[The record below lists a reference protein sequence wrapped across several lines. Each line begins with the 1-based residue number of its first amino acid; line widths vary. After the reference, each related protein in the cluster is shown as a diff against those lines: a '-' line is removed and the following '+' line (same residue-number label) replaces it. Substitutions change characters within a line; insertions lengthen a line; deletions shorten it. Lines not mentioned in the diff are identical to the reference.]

1 MIMKP
6 EKDTDSLYDALEK
19 IFHEPNRLSIMS
31 AVCAADDGLTFNELK
46 ETCNLT
52 DGNLNR
58 HLKVLEEAGVI
69 KIRKTFVESKPRT
82 TVHITKTGL
91 DRFNEYLSALSEVLD
106 KARQSLPAE
115 QRKTLPILGAKLAT
129 T

>member
-1 MIMKP
+1 MKIENP
-6 EKDTDSLYDALEK
+6 YDALEK

-31 AVCAADDGLTFNELK
+31 AVCASDDGLTFSELK
-46 ETCNLT
+46 DVCKLT

-58 HLKVLEEAGVI
+58 HLKVLEESGAI
-69 KIRKTFVESKPRT
+69 KIRKAFVENKPRT

-91 DRFNEYLSALSEVLD
+91 DRFNEYLSALSEVLEQA
-106 KARQSLPAE
+106 KQSLPAE
-115 QRKTLPILGAKLAT
+115 QRKSFPLLAGKLVT

>member
-1 MIMKP
+1 MKADRIT
-6 EKDTDSLYDALEK
+6 DTPYDALEK

-46 ETCNLT
+46 EECNLT

-82 TVHITKTGL
+82 TIHITKTGL
-91 DRFNEYLSALSEVLD
+91 DRFNEYLLALSEVLD
-106 KARQSLPAE
+106 KAKQSLPAE
-115 QRKTLPILGAKLAT
+115 QRKTLPLLGVKLAT

>member
-1 MIMKP
+1 MKIENP
-6 EKDTDSLYDALEK
+6 YDALEK

-31 AVCAADDGLTFNELK
+31 AICASDDGLTFNELK
-46 ETCNLT
+46 DACKLT

-58 HLKVLEEAGVI
+58 HLKVLEEANAI
-69 KIRKTFVESKPRT
+69 KIRKAFVENKPRT

-91 DRFNEYLSALSEVLD
+91 DRFNEYLSALTEVL
-106 KARQSLPAE
+106 KQARQSLPAE
-115 QRKTLPILGAKLAT
+115 ERKSFPILGAKLAT